1 MIRAESVEVLAGRR
15 ALLGGVSLQVGPGEV
30 LALFGPNGAG
40 KSTLLRVL
48 AGLQNPTR
56 GEVWVGGQPL
66 AGGPPSA
73 RGRIGYL
80 GHASLL
86 YPLLT
91 GEENL
96 RFYASLYGLTGAR
109 QAERVR
115 SLLARVGL
123 EWSAMDLVRTYSRGM
138 LQRLAIARAW
148 LARPDVLLLDEPHT
162 GLDPDASAALES
174 LIAEARAAGSAVVL
188 VAHGVEDA
196 LRVATR
202 VAVLDG
208 GVLALDRPARGLSP
222 AAWADAYR
230 AAVRPPSRR

>member
-1 MIRAESVEVLAGRR
+1 MIRAESIEVLVGRR
-15 ALLGGVSLQVGPGEV
+15 SLLVGVSLSVAAGEI

-56 GEVWVGGQPL
+56 GAVWVNDQPL
-66 AGGPPSA
+66 VGGSPAG

-96 RFYASLYGLTGAR
+96 RFYASLYGLRGPE
-109 QAERVR
+109 QGLRVR
-115 SLLARVGL
+115 ALLARVGL
-123 EWSAMDLVRTYSRGM
+123 EWSAMEPVRTYSRGM

-162 GLDPDASAALES
+162 GLDLDGIAALES
-174 LIAEARAAGSAVVL
+174 LLADARVEGCATILVSHAG
-188 VAHGVEDA
+188 EET
-196 LRVATR
+196 LRVASR

-208 GVLALDRPARGLSP
+208 GALVLERPAEGLS
-222 AAWADAYR
+222 ASAWAGEYR
-230 AAVRPPSRR
+230 AALQPRVTR